1 MEEEA
6 IRLMNSAGDIELGK
20 DLASVAEKKQPAASK
35 PKVQKEKP
43 PPRSK
48 KEKKDKKKKDKKDKK
63 KKKKKDKAGS
73 GSDVG
78 SFDDIVAPDENATP
92 VPVTSPVL
100 EGVPQPTASPQE
112 EDLFGDGGADSD
124 DGGKK

>member
-48 KEKKDKKKKDKKDKK
+48 KEKKDKKKKE
-63 KKKKKDKAGS
+63 KKDKAGS